1 MRRQMR
7 SQRELK
13 KTIKRI
19 KAFVIICRRNE
30 SNGTNILRSQS
41 ILKTKLRHRG
51 VRHLMLNS
59 LLQVYLFALILPTRS
74 SGHLM
79 TNWQKWDL
87 KERGKRP
94 RSPRSN
100 LPSYRWLK
108 RPPILLS
115 HPIHPTLSNKGQKN
129 TNIFPKRSTTTKR
142 HHETSGWF
150 QAYQRQIWTPKDQTL
165 NWKRTKILRLLQGTK
180 MSHWTRIST

>member
-79 TNWQKWDL
+79 TNWQK
-87 KERGKRP
+87 
-94 RSPRSN
+94 
-100 LPSYRWLK
+100 
-108 RPPILLS
+108 
-115 HPIHPTLSNKGQKN
+115 
-129 TNIFPKRSTTTKR
+129 
-142 HHETSGWF
+142 
-150 QAYQRQIWTPKDQTL
+150 
-165 NWKRTKILRLLQGTK
+165 
-180 MSHWTRIST
+180 